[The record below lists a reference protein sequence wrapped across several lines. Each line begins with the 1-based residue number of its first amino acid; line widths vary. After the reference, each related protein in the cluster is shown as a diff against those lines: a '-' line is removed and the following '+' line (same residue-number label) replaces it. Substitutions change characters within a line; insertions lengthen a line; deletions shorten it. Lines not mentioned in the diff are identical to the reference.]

1 MKHKHYDLL
10 IAFANGAEI
19 QYRMIDKEMEWLT
32 DANPWWNCERMEF
45 RIKPE
50 PKSDFIAF
58 VRVYPF
64 IKDTAHTTNAY
75 FKKETY
81 DNLMVT
87 FDGETN
93 ELKDAKVIK

>member
-10 IAFANGAEI
+10 MAFANGADI

-50 PKSDFIAF
+50 PKPDI
-58 VRVYPF
+58 VRYYNISQFGSVHEYKRED
-64 IKDTAHTTNAY
+64 IESWDL
-75 FKKETY
+75 EI
-81 DNLMVT
+81 T
-87 FDGETN
+87 FDGETGK
-93 ELKDAKVIK
+93 LKSAEVIK

>member
-1 MKHKHYDLL
+1 MKHKYSEIIKAYVDGIECQVRDFGFDWYSVTTLR
-10 IAFANGAEI
+10 AFDTAYEA
-19 QYRMIDKEMEWLT
+19 
-32 DANPWWNCERMEF
+32 
-45 RIKPE
+45 RIKPQL
-50 PKSDFIAF
+50 KSDFIAF
-58 VRVYPF
+58 IRVYPF

>member
-10 IAFANGAEI
+10 MAFANGADI

-50 PKSDFIAF
+50 PPPDFIKTFF
-58 VRVYPF
+58 V
-64 IKDTAHTTNAY
+64 HGNY
-75 FKKETY
+75 FSQGVHISESVSEIH
-81 DNLMVT
+81 NLVLT
-87 FDGETN
+87 FDGETFK
-93 ELKDAKVIK
+93 LKNSEVI

>member
-1 MKHKHYDLL
+1 MKHKHAEVIKAFVDGIECEYWSQSFDEWQPITSLCPFL
-10 IAFANGAEI
+10 IEV
-19 QYRMIDKEMEWLT
+19 KV
-32 DANPWWNCERMEF
+32 

-50 PKSDFIAF
+50 PKPDFIAF
-58 VRVYPF
+58 IRVYPF